1 MVWGAL
7 VTIIRA
13 KIHLDA
19 LLKTNQPPN
28 IPAEQVA
35 ELKGMVAGLAS
46 DAGLEKL
53 PVFNIE

>member
-1 MVWGAL
+1 MVWGSA

-19 LLKTNQPPN
+19 LLKTYQPPN
-28 IPAEQVA
+28 LPAEQVA
-35 ELKGMVAGLAS
+35 ELKQMVAGSAS

>member
-19 LLKTNQPPN
+19 LLKSYQPPDLLV
-28 IPAEQVA
+28 EQVA
-35 ELKGMVAGLAS
+35 ELKGMVAWLAS
-46 DAGLEKL
+46 KAGLGKL
-53 PVFNIE
+53 PVLNRE